1 MQYKL
6 NRDFTKLTETS
17 GVLYAWP
24 DCTVEIVTD
33 AGAKPDTGFM
43 LHGGV
48 PFPFAA
54 TAIYARAAGSSAV
67 LNVVA
72 GKVPV

>member
-17 GVLYAWP
+17 GVLYAMP
-24 DCTVEIVTD
+24 DCTVEITTE
-33 AGAKPDTGFM
+33 AGADPDTGFT
-43 LHGGV
+43 LCGGV

-54 TAIYARAAGSSAV
+54 DAIYARATGSTAT
-67 LNVVA
+67 LNVVV

>member
-6 NRDFTKLTETS
+6 SRDFKQLTETS
-17 GVLYAWP
+17 GVLYAAP
-24 DCTVEIVTD
+24 DCTVEITTA

-43 LHGGV
+43 LQGGV

-54 TAIYARAAGSSAV
+54 TAIYARAAGAAAT